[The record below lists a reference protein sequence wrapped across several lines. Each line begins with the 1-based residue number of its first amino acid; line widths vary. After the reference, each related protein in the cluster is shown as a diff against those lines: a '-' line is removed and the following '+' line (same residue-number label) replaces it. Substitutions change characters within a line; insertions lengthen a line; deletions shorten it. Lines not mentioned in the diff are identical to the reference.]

1 MFSVSF
7 IFLLC
12 CDCDYI
18 IFLCYRHY
26 YSYHFVYDN
35 YYFCFHLYHFVE
47 CPNITFNNSWYIIS
61 VSGWYW
67 NWNRFTCKSQGGD
80 LISIETEEEWNF
92 INNEIQRQN
101 TTNYDKIWNIGLTQ
115 KAGNWTW
122 VNGRPLTICKWG
134 QREPSDQHD
143 AASMRFSNGEWG
155 VFSSVSRTRWEDLHA
170 YICEISKG
178 KLFVWFFFNIIL
190 SKLKGIRSA

>member
-1 MFSVSF
+1 M
-7 IFLLC
+7 
-12 CDCDYI
+12 
-18 IFLCYRHY
+18 
-26 YSYHFVYDN
+26 
-35 YYFCFHLYHFVE
+35 
-47 CPNITFNNSWYIIS
+47 
-61 VSGWYW
+61 
-67 NWNRFTCKSQGGD
+67 
-80 LISIETEEEWNF
+80 ETEEEWNF

-101 TTNYDKIWNIGLTQ
+101 TTNYDKIWSIGLTQ

-134 QREPSDQHD
+134 QREPSGQHD

-155 VFSSVSRTRWEDLHA
+155 VFSSVSRTRWGDLHA

-178 KLFVWFFFNIIL
+178 KLFVWFFNIIL